1 MYFISFLSEVLF
13 LFPGTHMSQYGGEME
28 TDNAALSKVEAEA
41 PAEEKYPRN
50 KRECEY

>member
-1 MYFISFLSEVLF
+1 
-13 LFPGTHMSQYGGEME
+13 MSQYGGEME